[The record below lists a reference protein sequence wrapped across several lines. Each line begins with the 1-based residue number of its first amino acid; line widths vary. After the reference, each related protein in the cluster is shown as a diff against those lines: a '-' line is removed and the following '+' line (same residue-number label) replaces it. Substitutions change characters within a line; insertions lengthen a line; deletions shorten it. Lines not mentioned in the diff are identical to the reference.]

1 MFAQSKEERKNDV
14 IGMSVSVAIHAL
26 LFLLC
31 FFIFVY
37 KAPNPPLPKYGE
49 IRLGYDATGLGES
62 NEQINT
68 PPTPENQAVPE
79 ETTPEPTPEAQEQ
92 VVTNPDGV
100 GTVTETTE
108 KKTTVKKTE
117 TKKTSTASNPNSVYD
132 PNKKTTTAGGGNS
145 TAGGVQGNP
154 NGVYNGKGEGG
165 VGLEMS
171 GWDWD
176 SAPETEDIRKEAET
190 KQEFGKIKV
199 KIIIDDRGEILDV
212 EILETNVS
220 RSLANKFR
228 LKIMKQ
234 TFNRTE
240 GGIIPLRSEGAATFT
255 IRAR

>member
-1 MFAQSKEERKNDV
+1 MFAPSKEERKNDV

-171 GWDWD
+171 GWQWD
-176 SAPETEDIRKEAET
+176 AAPDVRDISIEA
-190 KQEFGKIKV
+190 GKVVLKV
-199 KIIIDDRGEILDV
+199 AVDEKGEILDV
-212 EILETNVS
+212 DIIETTINK
-220 RSLANKFR
+220 SLANKYR
-228 LKIMKQ
+228 LKVMGM
-234 TFNRTE
+234 TFTKTD
-240 GGIIPLRSEGAATFT
+240 GGIIPPRSEGRITFT
-255 IRAR
+255 IKAK